1 MSEGFSL
8 VVRFTLR
15 GERRRQSS
23 MSCVHGRWRGIKTN
37 EPRTLAYVIPHTRG
51 RAAGAGL
58 LRAVCGPGRVRRAED
73 QPHTKRFLAE
83 REQYLAG
90 VEVTFLDAIAG
101 RWQRRSESRGA
112 ARLRRPSGRSAQAAR
127 LDPE

>member
-15 GERRRQSS
+15 DEKAAAEFDELCARTLE
-23 MSCVHGRWRGIKTN
+23 GIKTS
-37 EPRTLAYVIPHTRG
+37 EPRTLAYVIHTPEGEPLVRVFYELYAD
-51 RAAGAGL
+51 RAAFDAH
-58 LRAVCGPGRVRRAED
+58 ED

-101 RWQRRSESRGA
+101 KVA
-112 ARLRRPSGRSAQAAR
+112 AQK
-127 LDPE
+127 